1 MINRILIRMKV
12 VQILYSY
19 LLTRS
24 RFDIIGLPDAPS
36 RDKRF
41 AHSLYNELLLL
52 LLDNSGYRVAFTDD
66 NMRVTA
72 PERQTTGQKYTRIAA
87 ALAAN
92 DELRTIATA
101 HRSWI
106 EALGPLRGTVGAAL
120 RESAIFKE
128 YMRKRTPMEID
139 DEARLW
145 KNLMRTVILRDKGV
159 DTLIHSDPEFT
170 LNGYNEALSLFD
182 ATLND
187 FADVRSSLV
196 EARKALGA
204 SLDKAYELYHA
215 LLQLMID
222 LTRTRE
228 LQLDEARHKYLPT
241 HDDLNPNMKFVENAF
256 IHALE
261 ENADMKA
268 YLAETPISWN
278 DDPVTLRRL
287 LDKIMSSDIYKE
299 YMADPVSD
307 LAKDCEVWYALFKN
321 VIADSDELAEA
332 METQSVYWNDDL
344 AIMGSFVLKTIR
356 RFAHCGESGE
366 NLEEL
371 KLSPKYKDLE
381 DERFGPKLFDTTV
394 AHQEEYRALIDSRLE
409 GSNWDPERLAFMDIV
424 ILETAIAE
432 LLNFPSVPT
441 VVTVNEFTEIA
452 NYYSTPK
459 SGQFVTGMLYGIINQ
474 LKSEGTLI
482 KE

>member
-1 MINRILIRMKV
+1 M
-12 VQILYSY
+12 LYSY

-24 RFDIIGLPDAPS
+24 RFDIIPAPDAPS

-52 LLDNSGYRVAFTDD
+52 LLEYSGYRIAFDGD
-66 NMRVTA
+66 NVRITA
-72 PERQTTGQKYTRIAA
+72 PERSKSGQQYTRIAA

-92 DELRTIATA
+92 EELRPIILAN
-101 HRSWI
+101 RSWI
-106 EALGPLRGTVGAAL
+106 EALAPLRGATDAAIK
-120 RESAIFKE
+120 ESAIFKE

-145 KNLMRTVILRDKGV
+145 KNIMRTVLLRDKGI
-159 DTLIHSDPEFT
+159 DTLIHSNPEFT
-170 LNGYNEALSLFD
+170 INGYNEALNMFD
-182 ATLND
+182 ATLD
-187 FADVRSSLV
+187 DYADVRSSLM
-196 EARKALGA
+196 EARKSLGT
-204 SLDKAYELYHA
+204 SLDKAYELYHS

-228 LQLDEARHKYLPT
+228 LQLDEAKHKYLPT
-241 HDDLNPNMKFVENAF
+241 HDDLNPNTKFVENQF
-256 IHALE
+256 VRALA

-268 YLAETPISWN
+268 YLEATPISWI
-278 DDPVTLRRL
+278 DDQVTLRHL
-287 LDKIMSSDIYKE
+287 LDKIMESEIYKA

-307 LAKDCEVWYALFKN
+307 MEKDCELWYSLFKN

-332 METQSVYWNDDL
+332 LESQSVFWNDDL

-356 RFAHCGESGE
+356 RFAHAGDDLDSV
-366 NLEEL
+366 
-371 KLSPKYKDLE
+371 KLMPKYKDTE
-381 DERFGPKLFDTTV
+381 DERFGPRLFDFAV
-394 AHQEEYRALIDSRLE
+394 AHQQEYRALIDSRLE

-432 LLNFPSVPT
+432 LLNFPSIPT
-441 VVTVNEFTEIA
+441 VVTVNEYTEIA
-452 NYYSTPK
+452 NYYSTLK
-459 SGQFVTGMLYGIINQ
+459 SGQFVTGMLYGVINQ
-474 LKSEGTLI
+474 LKADGTLV

>member
-1 MINRILIRMKV
+1 MKV
-12 VQILYSY
+12 VQMLYSY

-24 RFDIIGLPDAPS
+24 RFDIIPAPDAPS

-52 LLDNSGYRVAFTDD
+52 LLEYSGYRIAFDGD
-66 NMRVTA
+66 NVRITA
-72 PERQTTGQKYTRIAA
+72 PERSKSGQQYTRIAA

-92 DELRTIATA
+92 EELRPIILAN
-101 HRSWI
+101 RSWI
-106 EALGPLRGTVGAAL
+106 EALAPLRGATDAAIK
-120 RESAIFKE
+120 ESAIFKE

-145 KNLMRTVILRDKGV
+145 KNIMRTVLLRDKGI
-159 DTLIHSDPEFT
+159 DTLIHSNPEFT
-170 LNGYNEALSLFD
+170 INGYNEALNMFD
-182 ATLND
+182 ATLD
-187 FADVRSSLV
+187 DYADVRSSLM
-196 EARKALGA
+196 EARKSLGT
-204 SLDKAYELYHA
+204 SLDKAYELYHS

-228 LQLDEARHKYLPT
+228 LQLDEAKHKYLPT
-241 HDDLNPNMKFVENAF
+241 HDDLNPNMKFVENQF
-256 IHALE
+256 VRALA

-268 YLAETPISWN
+268 YIEATPISWI
-278 DDPVTLRRL
+278 DDQVTLRHL
-287 LDKIMSSDIYKE
+287 LDKIMESEIYKA

-307 LAKDCEVWYALFKN
+307 MEKDCELWYSLFKN

-332 METQSVYWNDDL
+332 LESQSVFWNDDL

-356 RFAHCGESGE
+356 RFAHAGD
-366 NLEEL
+366 EL
-371 KLSPKYKDLE
+371 DSVKLMPKYKDTE
-381 DERFGPKLFDTTV
+381 DERFGPRLFDFAV
-394 AHQEEYRALIDSRLE
+394 AHQQEYRALIDSRLE

-432 LLNFPSVPT
+432 LLNFPSIPT
-441 VVTVNEFTEIA
+441 VVTVNEYTEIA
-452 NYYSTPK
+452 NYYSTLK
-459 SGQFVTGMLYGIINQ
+459 SGQFVTGMLYGVINQ
-474 LKSEGTLI
+474 LKADGTLV

>member
-12 VQILYSY
+12 VQMLYSY

-24 RFDIIGLPDAPS
+24 RFDIIPAPDAPS

-52 LLDNSGYRVAFTDD
+52 LLEYSGYRIAFDGD
-66 NMRVTA
+66 NVRITA
-72 PERQTTGQKYTRIAA
+72 PERSKSGQQYTRIAA

-92 DELRTIATA
+92 EELRPIILAN
-101 HRSWI
+101 RSLI
-106 EALGPLRGTVGAAL
+106 EALAPLRGTTNAAVK
-120 RESAIFKE
+120 ESAIFKE

-145 KNLMRTVILRDKGV
+145 KNIMRTVLLRNKGI
-159 DTLIHSDPEFT
+159 DTLIHSNPEFT
-170 LNGYNEALSLFD
+170 INGYNEALNMFD
-182 ATLND
+182 ATLD
-187 FADVRSSLV
+187 DYADVRSSLM
-196 EARKALGA
+196 EARKSLGT
-204 SLDKAYELYHA
+204 SLDKAYELYHS

-228 LQLDEARHKYLPT
+228 LQLDEAKHKYLPT
-241 HDDLNPNMKFVENAF
+241 HDDLNPNMKFVENQF
-256 IHALE
+256 VRALA

-268 YLAETPISWN
+268 YLEATPISWI
-278 DDPVTLRRL
+278 DDQVTLRHL
-287 LDKIMSSDIYKE
+287 LDKIMESEIYKA

-307 LAKDCEVWYALFKN
+307 MEKDCELWYSLFKN

-332 METQSVYWNDDL
+332 LESQSVFWNDDL

-356 RFAHCGESGE
+356 RFAHAGDDLDSV
-366 NLEEL
+366 
-371 KLSPKYKDLE
+371 KLMPKYKDTE
-381 DERFGPKLFDTTV
+381 DERFGPRLFDFAV
-394 AHQEEYRALIDSRLE
+394 AHQQEYRALIDSRLE

-432 LLNFPSVPT
+432 LLNFPSIPT
-441 VVTVNEFTEIA
+441 VVTVNEYTEIA
-452 NYYSTPK
+452 NYYSTLK
-459 SGQFVTGMLYGIINQ
+459 SGQFVTGMLYGVINQ
-474 LKSEGTLI
+474 LKADGTLV

>member
-12 VQILYSY
+12 VQMLYSY

-24 RFDIIGLPDAPS
+24 RFDIIPAPDAPS

-52 LLDNSGYRVAFTDD
+52 LLEYSGYRIAFDGD
-66 NMRVTA
+66 NVRITA
-72 PERQTTGQKYTRIAA
+72 PERSKSGQQYTRIAA

-92 DELRTIATA
+92 EELRPIILAN
-101 HRSWI
+101 RSWI
-106 EALGPLRGTVGAAL
+106 EALAPLRGATDAAIK
-120 RESAIFKE
+120 ESAIFKE

-145 KNLMRTVILRDKGV
+145 KNIMRTVLLRDKGI
-159 DTLIHSDPEFT
+159 DTLIHSNPEFT
-170 LNGYNEALSLFD
+170 INGYNEALNMFD
-182 ATLND
+182 ATLD
-187 FADVRSSLV
+187 DYADVRSSLM
-196 EARKALGA
+196 EARKSLGT
-204 SLDKAYELYHA
+204 SLDKAYELYHS

-228 LQLDEARHKYLPT
+228 LQLDEAKHKYLPT
-241 HDDLNPNMKFVENAF
+241 HDDLNPNMKFVENQF
-256 IHALE
+256 VRALA

-268 YLAETPISWN
+268 YIEATPISWI
-278 DDPVTLRRL
+278 DDQVTLRHL
-287 LDKIMSSDIYKE
+287 LDKIMESEIYKA

-307 LAKDCEVWYALFKN
+307 MEKDCELWYSLFKN

-332 METQSVYWNDDL
+332 LESQSVFWNDDL

-356 RFAHCGESGE
+356 RFAHAGD
-366 NLEEL
+366 EL
-371 KLSPKYKDLE
+371 DSVKLMPKYKDTE
-381 DERFGPKLFDTTV
+381 DERFGPRLFDFAV
-394 AHQEEYRALIDSRLE
+394 AHQQEYRALIDSRLE

-432 LLNFPSVPT
+432 LLNFPSIPT
-441 VVTVNEFTEIA
+441 VVTVNEYTEIA
-452 NYYSTPK
+452 NYYSTLK
-459 SGQFVTGMLYGIINQ
+459 SGQFVTGMLYGVINQ
-474 LKSEGTLI
+474 LKADGTLV

>member
-12 VQILYSY
+12 VQMLYSY

-24 RFDIIGLPDAPS
+24 RFDIIPAPDAPS

-52 LLDNSGYRVAFTDD
+52 LLEYSGYRIAFDGD
-66 NMRVTA
+66 NVRITA
-72 PERQTTGQKYTRIAA
+72 PERSKSGQQYTRIAA

-92 DELRTIATA
+92 EELRPIILAN
-101 HRSWI
+101 RSWI
-106 EALGPLRGTVGAAL
+106 EALAPLRGATDAAIK
-120 RESAIFKE
+120 ESAIFKE

-145 KNLMRTVILRDKGV
+145 KNIMRTVLLRDKGI
-159 DTLIHSDPEFT
+159 DTLIHSNPEFT
-170 LNGYNEALSLFD
+170 INGYNEALNMFD
-182 ATLND
+182 ATLD
-187 FADVRSSLV
+187 DYADVRSSLM
-196 EARKALGA
+196 EARKSLGT
-204 SLDKAYELYHA
+204 SLDKAYELYHS

-228 LQLDEARHKYLPT
+228 LQLDEAKHKYLPT
-241 HDDLNPNMKFVENAF
+241 HDDLNPNMKFVENQF
-256 IHALE
+256 VRALA

-268 YLAETPISWN
+268 YLEATPISWI
-278 DDPVTLRRL
+278 DDQVTLRHL
-287 LDKIMSSDIYKE
+287 LDKIMESEIYKA

-307 LAKDCEVWYALFKN
+307 MEKDCELWYSLFKN

-332 METQSVYWNDDL
+332 LESQSVFWNDDL

-356 RFAHCGESGE
+356 RFAHAGDDLDSV
-366 NLEEL
+366 
-371 KLSPKYKDLE
+371 KLMPKYKDTE
-381 DERFGPKLFDTTV
+381 DERFGPRLFDFAV
-394 AHQEEYRALIDSRLE
+394 AHQQEYRALIDSRLE
-409 GSNWDPERLAFMDIV
+409 GSNWAPERLAFMDIV

-432 LLNFPSVPT
+432 LLNFPSIPT
-441 VVTVNEFTEIA
+441 VVTVNEYTEIA
-452 NYYSTPK
+452 NYYSTLK
-459 SGQFVTGMLYGIINQ
+459 SGQFVTGMLYGVINQ
-474 LKSEGTLI
+474 LKADGTLV

>member
-1 MINRILIRMKV
+1 M
-12 VQILYSY
+12 LYSY

-24 RFDIIGLPDAPS
+24 RFDIIPAPDAPS

-52 LLDNSGYRVAFTDD
+52 LLEYSGYRIAFDGD
-66 NMRVTA
+66 NVRITA
-72 PERQTTGQKYTRIAA
+72 PERSKSGQQYTRIAA

-92 DELRTIATA
+92 EELRPIILAN
-101 HRSWI
+101 RSLI
-106 EALGPLRGTVGAAL
+106 EALAPLRGTTNAAVK
-120 RESAIFKE
+120 ESAIFKE

-145 KNLMRTVILRDKGV
+145 KNIMRTVLLRNKGI
-159 DTLIHSDPEFT
+159 DTLIHSNPEFT
-170 LNGYNEALSLFD
+170 INGYNEALNMFD
-182 ATLND
+182 ATLD
-187 FADVRSSLV
+187 DYADVRSSLM
-196 EARKALGA
+196 EARKSLGT
-204 SLDKAYELYHA
+204 SLDKAYELYHS

-228 LQLDEARHKYLPT
+228 LQLDEAKHKYLPT
-241 HDDLNPNMKFVENAF
+241 HDDLNPNMKFVENQF
-256 IHALE
+256 VRALA

-268 YLAETPISWN
+268 YLEATPISWI
-278 DDPVTLRRL
+278 DDQVTLRHL
-287 LDKIMSSDIYKE
+287 LDKIMESEIYKA

-307 LAKDCEVWYALFKN
+307 MEKDCELWYSLFKN

-332 METQSVYWNDDL
+332 LESQSVFWNDDL

-356 RFAHCGESGE
+356 RFAHAGDDLDSV
-366 NLEEL
+366 
-371 KLSPKYKDLE
+371 KLMPKYKDTE
-381 DERFGPKLFDTTV
+381 DERFGPRLFDFAV
-394 AHQEEYRALIDSRLE
+394 AHQQEYRALIDSRLE

-432 LLNFPSVPT
+432 LLNFPSIPT
-441 VVTVNEFTEIA
+441 VVTVNEYTEIA
-452 NYYSTPK
+452 NYYSTLK
-459 SGQFVTGMLYGIINQ
+459 SGQFVTGMLYGVINQ
-474 LKSEGTLI
+474 LKADGTLV

>member
-1 MINRILIRMKV
+1 M
-12 VQILYSY
+12 LYSY

-24 RFDIIGLPDAPS
+24 RFDIIPAPDAPS

-52 LLDNSGYRVAFTDD
+52 LLEYSGYRIAFDGD
-66 NMRVTA
+66 NVRITT
-72 PERQTTGQKYTRIAA
+72 PERSKSGQQYTRIAA

-92 DELRTIATA
+92 EELRPIILAN
-101 HRSWI
+101 RSWI
-106 EALGPLRGTVGAAL
+106 EALAPLRGATDAAIK
-120 RESAIFKE
+120 ESAIFKE

-145 KNLMRTVILRDKGV
+145 KNIMRTVLLRDKGI
-159 DTLIHSDPEFT
+159 DTLIHSNPEFT
-170 LNGYNEALSLFD
+170 INGYNEALNMFD
-182 ATLND
+182 ATLD
-187 FADVRSSLV
+187 DYADVRSSLM
-196 EARKALGA
+196 EARKSLGT
-204 SLDKAYELYHA
+204 SLDKAYELYHS

-228 LQLDEARHKYLPT
+228 LQLDEAKHKYLPT
-241 HDDLNPNMKFVENAF
+241 HDDLNPNMKFVENQF
-256 IHALE
+256 VRALA

-268 YLAETPISWN
+268 YLEATPISWI
-278 DDPVTLRRL
+278 DDQVTLRHL
-287 LDKIMSSDIYKE
+287 LDKIMESEIYKA

-307 LAKDCEVWYALFKN
+307 MEKDCELWYSLFKN

-332 METQSVYWNDDL
+332 LESQSVFWNDDL

-356 RFAHCGESGE
+356 RFAHAGDDLDSV
-366 NLEEL
+366 
-371 KLSPKYKDLE
+371 KLMPKYKDTE
-381 DERFGPKLFDTTV
+381 DERFGPRLFDFAV
-394 AHQEEYRALIDSRLE
+394 AHQQEYRALIDSRLE

-432 LLNFPSVPT
+432 LLNFPSIPT
-441 VVTVNEFTEIA
+441 VVTVNEYTEIA
-452 NYYSTPK
+452 NYYSTLK
-459 SGQFVTGMLYGIINQ
+459 SGQFVTGMLYGVINQ
-474 LKSEGTLI
+474 LKADGTLV